1 MANTREIRRRIGSVK
16 NTRQITKA
24 MELVAATKMRKA
36 QLAVEES
43 RDYAER
49 AEGLFTMVASSGEPL
64 DAPLLE
70 RRAVKRVAVV
80 TVGTDRGLCG
90 GLNTNLVREV
100 ALKLP
105 DLAKGKPVE
114 IIPVGRK
121 VEQGAR
127 ARDLQLGQGFFGIN
141 DSPVYEEIQD
151 VAASVRDA
159 FTDGRYDAIYLAYP
173 KFVSILRNEP
183 QITQLLPAA
192 LPEGHEQAG
201 VHAVTQ
207 FEPSPEA
214 VLESLLPK
222 IVEVR
227 LWQALLET
235 KASEFSSKMVAM
247 QNATK
252 SAGDLLDELT
262 FTYNQARQAAITTEI
277 AEIAA
282 AAETSA

>member
-1 MANTREIRRRIGSVK
+1 MANTREIRRRITSIG
-16 NTRQITKA
+16 NTRQITRA
-24 MELVAATKMRKA
+24 MEMVAATRMRKA
-36 QLAVEES
+36 QAAVTES
-43 RDYAER
+43 RAYAER
-49 AEGLFTMVASSGEPL
+49 AEGLFTMVAGSGEPL

-70 RRAVKRVAVV
+70 RRPVKKVAIV

-100 ALKLP
+100 ALQAEALG
-105 DLAKGKPVE
+105 KGASVE
-114 IIPVGRK
+114 VIPVGRK
-121 VEQGAR
+121 IIQAAKAR
-127 ARDLQLGQGFFGIN
+127 SLATGQSFGGIT
-141 DSPVYEEIQD
+141 DSPQYAEVAEI
-151 VAASVRDA
+151 AEFVRSS
-159 FTDGRYDAIYLAYP
+159 FIGKTYDAIYLAYP
-173 KFVSILRNEP
+173 QFVSILRNVP
-183 QITQLLPAA
+183 TVTQLLPAA
-192 LPEGHEQAG
+192 LPEADTTSGAQ
-201 VHAVTQ
+201 AVTQ

-214 VLESLLPK
+214 VLEELLPK
-222 IVEVR
+222 IVEIR

-252 SAGDLLDELT
+252 SAGDLLEELT

>member
-151 VAASVRDA
+151 VAASVRDT
-159 FTDGRYDAIYLAYP
+159 FTDGHYDAIYLAYP

-192 LPEGHEQAG
+192 LPEDHEQAG

-252 SAGDLLDELT
+252 SACDLLDELT
-262 FTYNQARQAAITTEI
+262 LTYNQARQAAITTEI